1 MTSYEPN
8 DPKISG
14 EPATTVGTDESVH
27 NGENDTQTVATE
39 PTSLLQRRSSQQPS
53 GGPAGGSAT
62 NAGLSAIAAP
72 QETEV
77 TEVAPSSPSRLS
89 LVTPKSIAEQEVLS
103 AQIDRLSLEQAL
115 LDVEVANARVLDL
128 TARLVEAQQR
138 IATLNLD
145 VDSLHSTSEKVKVE
159 AEVEVTAIRSE
170 MIEKQA
176 YLDAQ
181 RSSSAFKWASKV
193 WNIRNAL
200 RGS

>member
-1 MTSYEPN
+1 MTTSEPPTTPELDEN
-8 DPKISG
+8 EEQIIS
-14 EPATTVGTDESVH
+14 
-27 NGENDTQTVATE
+27 
-39 PTSLLQRRSSQQPS
+39 PTPITSRRANP
-53 GGPAGGSAT
+53 
-62 NAGLSAIAAP
+62 
-72 QETEV
+72 
-77 TEVAPSSPSRLS
+77 VAPSPSPSASVSVSAVASAAESLENGSDEESGVDGGLGSSPSSAPIGASRLS
-89 LVTPKSIAEQEVLS
+89 LVTPKSIGEQHALS
-103 AQIDRLSLEQAL
+103 EQLDRLSLEQAL

-128 TARLVEAQQR
+128 TARLVEANQR

-145 VDSLHSTSEKVKVE
+145 VDAATSQSAKIKVE
-159 AEVEVTAIRSE
+159 AEVEVIAVRNE